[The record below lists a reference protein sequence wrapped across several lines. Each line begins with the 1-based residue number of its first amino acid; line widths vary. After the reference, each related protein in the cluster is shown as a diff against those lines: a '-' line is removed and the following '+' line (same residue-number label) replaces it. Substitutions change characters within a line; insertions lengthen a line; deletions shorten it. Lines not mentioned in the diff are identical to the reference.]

1 MNTCSPKFEWIWSKR
16 LPCNETPKV
25 TSNDMF
31 LPKSIIQ
38 PEYIYH
44 RSILVL
50 HGGCLIRSR
59 NCLFFASTWVH
70 PDVWWGPGC
79 SSFFKFSVF
88 CFLFCLSLSC
98 ILCTQYCQFLW
109 IVNSWL
115 PLQFSLTCFFI
126 SIE

>member
-1 MNTCSPKFEWIWSKR
+1 LNTCSPKFEWIWSKR

-44 RSILVL
+44 GSILVL

-59 NCLFFASTWVH
+59 NCLSFASTWVH
-70 PDVWWGPGC
+70 PDVWWGTCC
-79 SSFFKFSVF
+79 SSFLVF
-88 CFLFCLSLSC
+88 CVVFFVLFFFVLYLVYPILPVSLD
-98 ILCTQYCQFLW
+98 CQFL
-109 IVNSWL
+109 IAPSV
-115 PLQFSLTCFFI
+115 FSNMLLYFI
-126 SIE
+126 